1 MNCTGRF
8 FQRDLPPPVALLIIL
23 LSVVFLG
30 ACAAASPVQ
39 VEYVLGTFCSV
50 NLYEDGNNKLYAR
63 IFSRLREI
71 DRTMSVKPADFRE
84 SITKTPS
91 GGPAAKSAGDSAMDS
106 SLAMI
111 NRNAGIAPVK
121 AGADLLEVLEQ
132 AVQYARMSGGAF
144 DPTVGPLVNL
154 WGIGT
159 ETERIPGEAEIEA
172 ALALV
177 NWRDLVINKEEK
189 TAFLRRKGMALD
201 LGAIAK
207 GYAADEAARIAKEG
221 KARRGIVDLG
231 GNIFA
236 LGGRGSGKKAEPW
249 RIGIQDP
256 LSRRGEYIGVLLAA
270 DKSIVTSGVYERYFE
285 SDGRRYHHILSTKD
299 GWPVNNGL
307 LSVTIIADRSID
319 ADALSTAVFALG
331 YAEGRALIDSIAG
344 IEAIFVF
351 EDRSV
356 TITDGLREIFSLT
369 GEDYFLNRVVQ

>member
-1 MNCTGRF
+1 MSCTGRF
-8 FQRDLPPPVALLIIL
+8 FQRDLPPSVALLIIL

-84 SITKTPS
+84 SIAKTPS

-236 LGGRGSGKKAEPW
+236 LGGRGSGKQAAPW

-307 LSVTIIADRSID
+307 LSVTIIANRSID